1 MAGDLCR
8 KGRPGQTG
16 GVTRTGEAALSR
28 ARTAWWYPSL
38 AGVAAI
44 AAALGLG
51 EVVAAIVDPRSSPL
65 VAVGGLVID
74 RVPESGKDLAIRLFG
89 TNDKLALQV
98 GTVIL
103 LALICGGMGLL
114 ARSRRW
120 VGWAGFGALAV
131 LAVVAAVTRAGAT
144 VVWALPGLVAGA
156 AGVGAL
162 GWLLRDVERFA
173 PSPEPAERTAADR
186 TAADRTAADRTA
198 SDRTAADRGVAD
210 GAAAAASRRRF
221 LWGSALAIG
230 GGAVVGWLGR
240 FVGGFS
246 AANTARN
253 ELAVELPAPSGG
265 PAPAVPGSDVADLR
279 YVTPNDV
286 FYRIDTALVVPRID
300 PSGWVLT
307 IDGRVGRP
315 MTLTLDDLLA
325 RPMVERYITLTCVSN
340 PVGGDLIGNA
350 RWLGV
355 PIADLLDEVE
365 PDPRADQVVSWSV
378 DGFTA
383 GTPTAA
389 LRDGRDALL
398 AVGMNGEPLPFDHGF
413 PVRMVV
419 PGLYGYVSATKWL
432 RRLELTTFD
441 DFDAYWIPRGWAQQA
456 PIKTESRIDRPRE
469 RQEIE
474 AGEFLVA
481 GVAWAQR
488 RGISAVQVRVDE
500 GEWQDATL
508 ATVAS
513 IDTWRLW
520 SWRWMAT
527 SGEHRLEVR
536 AADNAGVFQTAEVAS
551 PIPNGA
557 SGYHQVTIRVR

>member
-1 MAGDLCR
+1 
-8 KGRPGQTG
+8 
-16 GVTRTGEAALSR
+16 
-28 ARTAWWYPSL
+28 
-38 AGVAAI
+38 
-44 AAALGLG
+44 
-51 EVVAAIVDPRSSPL
+51 
-65 VAVGGLVID
+65 
-74 RVPESGKDLAIRLFG
+74 
-89 TNDKLALQV
+89 
-98 GTVIL
+98 
-103 LALICGGMGLL
+103 
-114 ARSRRW
+114 
-120 VGWAGFGALAV
+120 
-131 LAVVAAVTRAGAT
+131 
-144 VVWALPGLVAGA
+144 
-156 AGVGAL
+156 
-162 GWLLRDVERFA
+162 
-173 PSPEPAERTAADR
+173 
-186 TAADRTAADRTA
+186 
-198 SDRTAADRGVAD
+198 
-210 GAAAAASRRRF
+210 
-221 LWGSALAIG
+221 
-230 GGAVVGWLGR
+230 
-240 FVGGFS
+240 
-246 AANTARN
+246 
-253 ELAVELPAPSGG
+253 
-265 PAPAVPGSDVADLR
+265 
-279 YVTPNDV
+279 
-286 FYRIDTALVVPRID
+286 
-300 PSGWVLT
+300 
-307 IDGRVGRP
+307 
-315 MTLTLDDLLA
+315 
-325 RPMVERYITLTCVSN
+325 
-340 PVGGDLIGNA
+340 
-350 RWLGV
+350 
-355 PIADLLDEVE
+355 VE
-365 PDPRADQVVSWSV
+365 PDPGADQVVSWSV